1 MKALNK
7 LNFDEDLFN
16 ERQALKSEFDELKF
30 ENAKWEK
37 RFNQDYKQ
45 LINQL
50 NYLKSENENMKK
62 KLIEEKIKR
71 SFVRAYKDKAL
82 INRLAIFAN
91 KNSNEKGE
99 NLIIKN
105 DKPTIFY
112 ITLGLYYILKLR
124 EFPELNHEN
133 YELDFE
139 NNDIYNMFMIFQ

>member
-71 SFVRAYKDKAL
+71 FFVRSYKDKAL
-82 INRLAIFAN
+82 INKLAIFAN
-91 KNSNEKGE
+91 KNSNKGE
-99 NLIIKN
+99 NFIIKN

-124 EFPELNHEN
+124 EFPELNHKN
-133 YELDFE
+133 YEVDFE
-139 NNDIYNMFMIFQ
+139 NSDLYNMFMIFQ